1 MCDEIKEAL
10 GDELS
15 SYRVEEVHA
24 QLDQLVWHGTGLSEA
39 KNKEIEA
46 IIEKYVEIARKS
58 CAICGEEATGKTWG
72 VPMCDACQKAASML
86 RPELESPQ
94 DDVSR
99 DIREDIRDIIC
110 DLGGEDAIVF
120 ENPSYDSAIVGLTS
134 SGQVV
139 YDYDLMLESLM
150 LHDNMSMEEAMD
162 FISYNTERSL
172 SYLSNPQKPIIM
184 YPLDI

>member
-15 SYRVEEVHA
+15 SYRVEEVRA
-24 QLDQLVWHGTGLSEA
+24 QLDQLIWHGTGLSEA

-46 IIEKYVEIARKS
+46 IIEKYVEMARKS
-58 CAICGEEATGKTWG
+58 CVICGKEAAGKTWG
-72 VPMCDACQKAASML
+72 VPMCDACQKAASVL
-86 RPELESPQ
+86 GAELESPP

-99 DIREDIRDIIC
+99 DIRDMIC

-134 SGQVV
+134 SGQAV
-139 YDYDLMLESLM
+139 YNYDLMLESLM

-172 SYLSNPQKPIIM
+172 SYLSDPQKPIIM